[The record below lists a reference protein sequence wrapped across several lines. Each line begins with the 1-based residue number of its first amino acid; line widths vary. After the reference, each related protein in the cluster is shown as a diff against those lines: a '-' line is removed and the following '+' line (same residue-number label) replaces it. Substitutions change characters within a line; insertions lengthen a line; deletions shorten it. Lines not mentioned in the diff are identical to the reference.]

1 MLTRICNVAP
11 GIAVPGLGIPIPEKP
26 DRTPNYD
33 YKEPVSSL
41 VREGNRAVPVQ
52 PMYTD
57 VEE

>member
-1 MLTRICNVAP
+1 MLRTICSVAP
-11 GIAVPGLGIPIPEKP
+11 SATPGRGIPIPEKP
-26 DRTPNYD
+26 SSTPSYD

-57 VEE
+57 AEE